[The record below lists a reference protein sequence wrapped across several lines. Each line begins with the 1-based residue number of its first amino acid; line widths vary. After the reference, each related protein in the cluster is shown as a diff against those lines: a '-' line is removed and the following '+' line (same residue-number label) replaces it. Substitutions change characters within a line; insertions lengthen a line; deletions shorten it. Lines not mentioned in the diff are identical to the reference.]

1 MNFKLIKNQMAPKHL
16 LIGLFFC
23 FACSSKK
30 ESTLDVVAYKAEIE
44 KWHAERVD
52 NDLKGPHGW
61 LNLAGLFWL
70 NEGFN
75 TFGSGDTND
84 ILFPKGK
91 IDEQAGTFVVK
102 NGEVTL
108 QAQPGVEIKI
118 DTTLISSQVI
128 YSKDME
134 RAPLLKHGMLEWLV
148 ISRGGKLAVRLRD
161 LDSDA
166 VKNFHGVE
174 RYPVDPMWRI
184 EGKFQKYDESKT
196 IDITN
201 ILGQTYPQPNPGL
214 LIFNIGDKEFQLD
227 ALSEGGP
234 EYFIIF
240 GDQTNEHETY
250 PSGRYMYVEPEDEN
264 GNVVIDFNKSYNPP
278 CAFTEFATCPL
289 PPKQN
294 VLDVAIT
301 AGEKNFGDH

>member
-1 MNFKLIKNQMAPKHL
+1 MTRKYL
-16 LIGLFFC
+16 LIGLLFC
-23 FACSSKK
+23 FACAAKK
-30 ESTLDVVAYKAEIE
+30 DKALDVEAYKAGIE
-44 KWHAERVD
+44 EWHSKRVN
-52 NDLKGPHGW
+52 NDLKGPQGW

-75 TFGSGDTND
+75 TFGSGDSND
-84 ILFPKGK
+84 IIFPQGK
-91 IDEQAGTFVVK
+91 IEEQAGTFVVQK
-102 NGEVTL
+102 GEVTL
-108 QAQPGVEIKI
+108 QVQPGVEIKI
-118 DTTLISSQVI
+118 DTTLVSNQIIFSE
-128 YSKDME
+128 DME
-134 RAPLLKHGMLEWLV
+134 NTPVLRRGSLEWLV
-148 ISRGGKLAVRLRD
+148 LSRGGKLAVRLRD
-161 LDSDA
+161 LDGDA
-166 VKNFHGVE
+166 VKNFPGVE
-174 RYPVDPMWRI
+174 RYPVDPAWRI
-184 EGKFQKYDESKT
+184 EGKFQKYAESKT

-214 LIFNIGDKEFQLD
+214 LIFNIGGKEFRLD

-250 PSGRYMYVEPEDEN
+250 PSGRYMYVEPEDEE
-264 GNVVIDFNKSYNPP
+264 GNVVIDFNKAYNPP

-301 AGEKNFGDH
+301 SGEKNFGKH